1 MHALIAA
8 AAAANGLPSDFFLRL
23 LRQESGLNPNAVS
36 PVGALGIA
44 QFMPGTAAERGLRN
58 PFDPLEAI
66 PKSAE
71 LLREHRARFGNL
83 GLAAAAYNAGPQR
96 VRGWLEGRS
105 GMPAETRDYVA
116 RITGRTV
123 EEWAAESGRSFLSVP
138 PLFPAP
144 VVSALWP
151 AWPADA
157 PVRHS
162 PLFGVPPAAAR
173 GAAVAGERAGRA
185 GAKRGAQR
193 LSGPVT
199 ATAIRTG
206 PLRGPERPGTHLS
219 GPGGLLRRRQLLDL
233 DGLGRRGRAG
243 DSAEACAAFPRRD
256 TPVAGIGP
264 AASSRDWSITG
275 GCWKGCRP
283 RAGCEPL
290 AFVELDAIPERRRVA
305 DEGAVVD
312 VRHRRAL
319 GQCARGA
326 HQTDATPNTTALDL
340 HLDMT
345 NLTGVQVRRCA
356 VPNLHSSGT

>member
-1 MHALIAA
+1 MIAPRASSTARSPAVPEAAILTPFAPIAAPPPVGLADGPAVAPLTAPMIADLMVLGRGAFQPIETAALLFPQAGDGMHALIAA

-123 EEWAAESGRSFLSVP
+123 EEWAAESGRSLPSVP

-151 AWPADA
+151 A
-157 PVRHS
+157 
-162 PLFGVPPAAAR
+162 GPPMRRCGTRPCSGFRRRRAR
-173 GAAVAGERAGRA
+173 GGGR
-185 GAKRGAQR
+185 
-193 LSGPVT
+193 
-199 ATAIRTG
+199 
-206 PLRGPERPGTHLS
+206 
-219 GPGGLLRRRQLLDL
+219 
-233 DGLGRRGRAG
+233 
-243 DSAEACAAFPRRD
+243 
-256 TPVAGIGP
+256 
-264 AASSRDWSITG
+264 
-275 GCWKGCRP
+275 
-283 RAGCEPL
+283 
-290 AFVELDAIPERRRVA
+290 
-305 DEGAVVD
+305 
-312 VRHRRAL
+312 
-319 GQCARGA
+319 
-326 HQTDATPNTTALDL
+326 
-340 HLDMT
+340 
-345 NLTGVQVRRCA
+345 
-356 VPNLHSSGT
+356 

>member
-1 MHALIAA
+1 MRGTLALCLVLSAALTPVIAPRASSTARSPAVSEAAILTPFAPIAAPPAVGLADGPAVAPLTAPMIADLMVLGRGAFQPIETAALLFPQAGDGMHALIAA

-138 PLFPAP
+138 PLFPDPRGLGP
-144 VVSALWP
+144 VAG
-151 AWPADA
+151 WPADA

-162 PLFGVPPAAAR
+162 TLFGVPPAAR
-173 GAAVAGERAGRA
+173 GAAVAGERAGPKR
-185 GAKRGAQR
+185 GAQRGAQR
-193 LSGPVT
+193 LS
-199 ATAIRTG
+199 AQ
-206 PLRGPERPGTHLS
+206 S
-219 GPGGLLRRRQLLDL
+219 QQ
-233 DGLGRRGRAG
+233 
-243 DSAEACAAFPRRD
+243 PR
-256 TPVAGIGP
+256 
-264 AASSRDWSITG
+264 S
-275 GCWKGCRP
+275 
-283 RAGCEPL
+283 EQ
-290 AFVELDAIPERRRVA
+290 
-305 DEGAVVD
+305 
-312 VRHRRAL
+312 AL
-319 GQCARGA
+319 
-326 HQTDATPNTTALDL
+326 
-340 HLDMT
+340 
-345 NLTGVQVRRCA
+345 CA
-356 VPNLHSSGT
+356 VLNGQGRTCLVQAVY

>member
-1 MHALIAA
+1 MFGRRRGGVRGTLALCLVLSAALTPVIAPRASSTARSPAVPEAAILTPFAPIAAPPPVGLADGPAVAPLTAPMIADLMVLGRGAFQPIETAALLFPQAGDGMHALIAA

-144 VVSALWP
+144 RGLGPVAG
-151 AWPADA
+151 WPADA

-162 PLFGVPPAAAR
+162 TLFGVPPAAR
-173 GAAVAGERAGRA
+173 GAAVAGERAGPKR
-185 GAKRGAQR
+185 GAQRGAQR
-193 LSGPVT
+193 LS
-199 ATAIRTG
+199 AQ
-206 PLRGPERPGTHLS
+206 S
-219 GPGGLLRRRQLLDL
+219 QQ
-233 DGLGRRGRAG
+233 
-243 DSAEACAAFPRRD
+243 PR
-256 TPVAGIGP
+256 
-264 AASSRDWSITG
+264 S
-275 GCWKGCRP
+275 
-283 RAGCEPL
+283 EQ
-290 AFVELDAIPERRRVA
+290 
-305 DEGAVVD
+305 
-312 VRHRRAL
+312 AL
-319 GQCARGA
+319 
-326 HQTDATPNTTALDL
+326 
-340 HLDMT
+340 
-345 NLTGVQVRRCA
+345 CA
-356 VPNLHSSGT
+356 VLNGQGRTCLVQAVY